1 MLLSGNV
8 VTLRCNWE
16 ISFMNTPFFNTGN
29 IPLFRIP
36 RASMEADKSTGKVE
50 MVVDDKGIYFK
61 PAALSNSNPV
71 DIPEPAE
78 ESIPD
83 NDNLP
88 EGSS

>member
-1 MLLSGNV
+1 
-8 VTLRCNWE
+8 
-16 ISFMNTPFFNTGN
+16 MNTPFFNTGN
-29 IPLFRIP
+29 MPVFRIP

-61 PAALSNSNPV
+61 PAILNNSNTV
-71 DIPEPAE
+71 DILQPSE

-88 EGSS
+88 EGNS